1 MSAGPRVKEGAD
13 RGSGLF
19 VRGLVV
25 EVLVVCVGVASP
37 CGSAECTRGSLE

>member
-1 MSAGPRVKEGAD
+1 MKEGAD

-25 EVLVVCVGVASP
+25 EVLVVCVWEWP
-37 CGSAECTRGSLE
+37 SLAGRPNAQEVL